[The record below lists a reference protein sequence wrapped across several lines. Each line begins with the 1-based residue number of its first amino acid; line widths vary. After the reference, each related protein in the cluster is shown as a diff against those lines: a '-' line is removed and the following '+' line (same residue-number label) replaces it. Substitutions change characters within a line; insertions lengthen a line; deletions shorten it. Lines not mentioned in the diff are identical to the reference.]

1 MNLGVPVQECDPWS
15 SPRWLAPELLFPEE
29 FGLDCKRC
37 TKETD
42 VYAFV
47 MVMYEVSSLFIPSI
61 LRSDL
66 VRTFDYVTNVT
77 RQAFSGSFP
86 FEGLRDEA
94 LILRVRSGDHP
105 RRPKGGL
112 DLGLTNELWDMMKVC
127 WKHMEQ
133 RWNISRIALTLER
146 HSTTVTA
153 EAEGYFQSGRGS
165 DEALIQ
171 PAHKASRDRHRWR
184 TRWAF
189 GASSRK

>member
-1 MNLGVPVQECDPWS
+1 MNGDHSAILTNFRLASFLQESEVNLGVPVQECDPWS

-77 RQAFSGSFP
+77 RHA
-86 FEGLRDEA
+86 
-94 LILRVRSGDHP
+94 VRRSQDRSRSKVFG
-105 RRPKGGL
+105 
-112 DLGLTNELWDMMKVC
+112 MK
-127 WKHMEQ
+127 
-133 RWNISRIALTLER
+133 R
-146 HSTTVTA
+146 
-153 EAEGYFQSGRGS
+153 
-165 DEALIQ
+165 
-171 PAHKASRDRHRWR
+171 
-184 TRWAF
+184 
-189 GASSRK
+189 